1 MTMNAECVLV
11 KGLNVSYLS
20 STGAR
25 VEALRDVS
33 FKVHDGELV
42 TIVGPSGCGK
52 TTLLNAIAGL
62 LNFRKDVSMSG
73 KIFVKNTKSMGYVF
87 QRDALL
93 PWRTIIENI
102 TLGLEVKG
110 FPKEKRKEVALD
122 LLKMVGL
129 EGYENKY
136 PHELSAGM
144 RQRVAL
150 ARTIAYD
157 PELIL
162 MDEPL
167 GLLDAQTRMSLQDE
181 ILKIHKRT
189 QKTILMVTHDIA
201 EAIILG
207 NRVLVMS
214 SRPGNIKSEYV
225 VKLPKPRSALSS
237 RLDSEFNR
245 LYRLILDDLKEDMQT
260 GQPDLL

>member
-1 MTMNAECVLV
+1 MNTECVSV
-11 KGLNVSYLS
+11 EGLSVSYLS
-20 STGAR
+20 PTGR
-25 VEALRDVS
+25 VDALRNVS
-33 FKVHDGELV
+33 FKLYDGELV

-62 LNFRKDVSMSG
+62 LNFRKDVLMSG
-73 KIFVKNTKSMGYVF
+73 KIFVKNPKSIGYVF

-93 PWRTIIENI
+93 PWRTVIENV
-102 TLGLEVKG
+102 TLGLEVRK
-110 FPKEKRKEVALD
+110 FPEEKRKKVALD

-150 ARTIAYD
+150 ARAIAYD
-157 PELIL
+157 PEFIL

-167 GLLDAQTRMSLQDE
+167 GLLDAQTRMALQDE
-181 ILKIHKRT
+181 ILRIHMKTR
-189 QKTILMVTHDIA
+189 KTILMVTHDIA

-207 NRVLVMS
+207 SRVLVMN
-214 SRPGNIKSEYV
+214 SRPGSVKSEYV
-225 VKLPKPRSALSS
+225 VKLPKPRSALGS
-237 RLDSEFNR
+237 RLDPEFNR
-245 LYRLILDDLKEDMQT
+245 LYRLILDDLKEDMRM
-260 GQPDLL
+260 GQLDLL